1 MASIQFKKNK
11 EGKKTFY
18 VVVSLRGRHKW
29 LKAGTLS
36 DARKLKKQVESL
48 EESKRIEKLGL
59 VPRSIRTDDFF
70 QNFTDYVKLH
80 NSKSTVKRYLAVL
93 NTFLTFLKMFH
104 PGIRHLSQ
112 LKTEHIESYQKQ
124 RLESIDLKIEADGD
138 KNGNHKSKKLP
149 LPQTVNYEIGV
160 LRTAFIW
167 AQNHELIDKIP
178 TKKVK
183 KLKPRIINKPRI
195 LSPQECA
202 LFLKT
207 AKSFAKS
214 DKRMDVYYKAFKFI
228 LNTGLRSGE
237 LCNLTWKDIDLE
249 KGLIKI
255 QEKPE
260 WSPKTYARE
269 FFLNQTCL
277 ELLESVKEKEGYIF
291 MDLSGKKLDN
301 DQLRNA
307 LIKVAEAAGF
317 EDFTRVHN
325 LRHTF
330 NSIMQMNGVDIA
342 TMGKILGHKD
352 IETTMIY
359 THQTQ
364 EHLKKSIEKIEI

>member
-48 EESKRIEKLGL
+48 EQSKRIEKLGL
-59 VPRSIRTDDFF
+59 VPRSIRIDDFF
-70 QNFTDYVKLH
+70 QNFADYVRLH
-80 NSKSTVKRYLAVL
+80 NSKSTVKRYLAVV

-104 PGIRHLSQ
+104 SSIRHLSQ

-183 KLKPRIINKPRI
+183 KLKPRIINKTRI

-207 AKSFAKS
+207 AKSFTKS

-269 FFLNQTCL
+269 FFLNQICL

-359 THQTQ
+359 THQTH
-364 EHLKKSIEKIEI
+364 EHLKKSIEKIGI